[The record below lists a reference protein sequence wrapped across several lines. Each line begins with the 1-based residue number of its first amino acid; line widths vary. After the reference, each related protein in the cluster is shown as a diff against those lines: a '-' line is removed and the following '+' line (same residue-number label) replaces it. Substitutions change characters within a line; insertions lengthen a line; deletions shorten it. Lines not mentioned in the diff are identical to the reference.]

1 MVVACYNAQS
11 MEDKNT
17 KLSFLKF
24 LDTVRWL
31 FVYNIKLAPV
41 AAISGALATVFSTAS
56 PLVNAYIFAR
66 LLDDAIRIASV
77 HGDPKGVIPM
87 LGVLLVYNLFN
98 STINSASSYF
108 SLVMSDA
115 TQYKSPQVMYRHIHS
130 LGIQTLENPEVANK
144 IQRSREILGMLHN
157 DFERTVTFFA
167 MIITLVAAAL
177 IVVKVMPWVV
187 VVVVISV
194 FPVLTSDRFYMMKHW
209 GLGRSETENKRKASF
224 VFSSLIETSNLQEI
238 TITSAYEYL
247 NNVYKKFVD
256 RYTNESSGIMKW
268 WQFFR
273 VLFGSITG
281 VVSIF
286 GYFII
291 LKNLF
296 GGLISVGS
304 ATFQMRSLDAFVSN
318 LLNVGNRYVGLS
330 ERCIRINE
338 IKEVFD
344 MKPMVSD
351 GAVTMAVSA
360 DAPSIAFKGVSFKY
374 PNSDRYV
381 LQDMNIEIKPG
392 EKIAIVGENG
402 AGKTTLVK
410 LLSRFYKV
418 DKGGIYLNDE
428 NINDIKIDSWY
439 KNLGVLFQDYNT
451 YSSLTLKENILLG
464 DSHREPDEGKMEMAA
479 NRANVNSFIFDYKN
493 GYDQVLSEKFKGG
506 TRPSTGQWQKIA
518 IARFFYR
525 NSPVVIFDEPT
536 ASIDAVS
543 EAEIFGQIYEFFK
556 DKTVI
561 IISHRFSTVRN
572 ADKIYVLDDG
582 KIAESGNHAQLMKL
596 KGKYHKAFTIQ
607 AEGYK

>member
-1 MVVACYNAQS
+1 

-17 KLSFLKF
+17 KLSFLQF

-41 AAISGALATVFSTAS
+41 AAIFNAFTSIFSTAS

-66 LLDDAIRIASV
+66 LLDDVIKIATE
-77 HGDPKGVIPM
+77 HGDPKEVIPM
-87 LGVLLVYNLFN
+87 LGVLLAYNLFN
-98 STINSASSYF
+98 SAISATNGYASE
-108 SLVMSDA
+108 VMHNA
-115 TQYKSPQVMYRHIHS
+115 TQFKSPQVLYRHIHS
-130 LGIQTLENPEVANK
+130 LGIQTLENSEVANK
-144 IQRSREILGMLHN
+144 IQRSREIIGSLYN
-157 DFERTVTFFA
+157 DFERAVSFFA
-167 MIITLVAAAL
+167 RIFTLIAAAF
-177 IVVKVMPWVV
+177 IVVKVMPVV
-187 VVVVISV
+187 MAVIIISIL
-194 FPVLTSDRFYMMKHW
+194 PVMTSNKFHLRKDWKLYRD
-209 GLGRSETENKRKASF
+209 ETENKRGSTF
-224 VFSSLIETSNLQEI
+224 IFSSLIETANLQEI

-247 NNVYKKFVD
+247 NNVYKKFAE
-256 RYTNESSGIMKW
+256 RYMKENLKIIKSW
-268 WQFFR
+268 NFFGF
-273 VLFGSITG
+273 LFGSITDIT
-281 VVSIF
+281 SIF
-286 GYFII
+286 GYFTI

-296 GGLISVGS
+296 SGAVSIGV
-304 ATFQMRSLDAFVSN
+304 ATFQMRSLDTFVNN
-318 LLNVGNRYVGLS
+318 LLNVGNAYVGLT
-330 ERCIRINE
+330 ERCIRITE
-338 IKEVFD
+338 IKELFE

-351 GAVTMAVSA
+351 GGVEMPISA
-360 DAPSIAFKGVSFKY
+360 DAPNISLRGVSFKY
-374 PNSDRYV
+374 PNSDRLV
-381 LQDMNIEIKPG
+381 LKDLNLEIKPG

-418 DKGGIYLNDE
+418 DNGGIYLNDD

-439 KNLGVLFQDYNT
+439 KNLGVLFQEYNT
-451 YSSLTLKENILLG
+451 YGSLTLKENILLG
-464 DSHREPDEGKMEMAA
+464 DAHREPDEAKMELAA
-479 NRANVNSFIFDYKN
+479 NRANVSSFISNFKN
-493 GYDQVLSEKFKGG
+493 GYNQVLSEKFKGG

-556 DKTVI
+556 NKTVI

-572 ADKIYVLDDG
+572 ADKIYVLDG
-582 KIAESGNHAQLMKL
+582 GTIAESGTHDQLMKM

>member
-1 MVVACYNAQS
+1 

-17 KLSFLKF
+17 KLSFLQF

-31 FVYNIKLAPV
+31 FVYNVKLAPV
-41 AAISGALATVFSTAS
+41 AAAFNALAAVFLTAS
-56 PLVNAYIFAR
+56 PLVNAYIFAL
-66 LLDDAIRIASV
+66 LLDDVIKIASA
-77 HGDPKGVIPM
+77 HGDPKEVIPM
-87 LGVLLVYNLFN
+87 LGILLAFNLFH
-98 STINSASSYF
+98 SAVNTSNGYATQ
-108 SLVMSDA
+108 VMHDA
-115 TQYKSPQVMYRHIHS
+115 TQFKSPQVLYRHIHS

-144 IQRSREILGMLHN
+144 IQRSKEIIGALYN
-157 DFERTVTFFA
+157 DFERAMTFFA
-167 MIITLVAAAL
+167 RIFTLVAAAF
-177 IVVKVMPWVV
+177 IVVKVMPVV
-187 VVVVISV
+187 MAIIVISILPEMASNK
-194 FPVLTSDRFYMMKHW
+194 FHMRKNWKLYRD
-209 GLGRSETENKRKASF
+209 ETENRRGSNF
-224 VFSSLIETSNLQEI
+224 VFSSLIETANLQEI

-247 NNVYKKFVD
+247 NNVYKKFAD
-256 RYTNESSGIMKW
+256 RYMKEDLKIMKG
-268 WQFFR
+268 WQFFGF
-273 VLFGSITG
+273 LFGSVTDIT
-281 VVSIF
+281 SIF
-286 GYFII
+286 GYFTI

-296 GGLISVGS
+296 GGAVSIGV
-304 ATFQMRSLDAFVSN
+304 ATFQMRSLDTFVNN
-318 LLNVGNRYVGLS
+318 LLTVGNAYVGLT
-330 ERCIRINE
+330 ERCLRITE
-338 IKEVFD
+338 IKELFD

-351 GAVTMAVSA
+351 GSIEMPISA
-360 DAPSIAFKGVSFKY
+360 DAPNISLKAVSFKY
-374 PNSDRYV
+374 PNSERLV
-381 LQDMNIEIKPG
+381 LNDLNLEIKPG

-418 DKGGIYLNDE
+418 DKGGIYLNDD

-439 KNLGVLFQDYNT
+439 KNIGVLFQEYNT
-451 YSSLTLKENILLG
+451 YGSLTLKENILLG
-464 DSHREPDEGKMEMAA
+464 DSQRVPDEAKMELAA
-479 NRANVNSFIFDYKN
+479 NRANVSSFISNFKN

-572 ADKIYVLDDG
+572 ADKIYVLDG
-582 KIAESGNHAQLMKL
+582 GTIAESGTHDQLMKL

>member
-1 MVVACYNAQS
+1 
-11 MEDKNT
+11 MEDKNN
-17 KLSFLKF
+17 KLSFGEF
-24 LDTVRWL
+24 LGTLRWL
-31 FVYNIKLAPV
+31 LVYNIKLAPT
-41 AAISGALATVFSTAS
+41 AAIFNALAAIFSMGG

-66 LLDDAIRIASV
+66 LLDDVIRIVAA
-77 HGDPKGVIPM
+77 HGTPKEIIPM
-87 LGVLLVYNLFN
+87 LSVLLAYNLFN
-98 STINSASSYF
+98 SAINSANGYYSQ
-108 SLVMSDA
+108 VMNDA
-115 TQYKSPQVMYRHIHS
+115 TQFKSPQILYRHIHS

-144 IQRSREILGMLHN
+144 IQRSREIIGALHG
-157 DFERTVTFFA
+157 DFERATSFFA
-167 MIITLVAAAL
+167 RIFTLIAAAI
-177 IVVKVMPWVV
+177 IVAKVMP
-187 VVVVISV
+187 VVIAVIAISILPEMV
-194 FPVLTSDRFYMMKHW
+194 SNKFHMRRNWKLYRD
-209 GLGRSETENKRKASF
+209 ETENRRKVNFIFA
-224 VFSSLIETSNLQEI
+224 SLIETSNLQEI

-247 NNVYKKFVD
+247 NNVYKKFAD
-256 RYTNESSGIMKW
+256 WFTKEDLKILKS
-268 WQFFR
+268 WQFFGF
-273 VLFGSITG
+273 LFGSITD
-281 VVSIF
+281 VASIF
-286 GYFII
+286 GYFTIF
-291 LKNLF
+291 KNLF
-296 GGLISVGS
+296 GGFVSIGV
-304 ATFQMRSLDAFVSN
+304 ATFQLRSLDTFVNN
-318 LLNVGNRYVGLS
+318 LLTVGNAYVGLT
-330 ERCIRINE
+330 ERCIRITE
-338 IKEVFD
+338 IKELFD

-351 GAVTMAVSA
+351 GLVEMNTI
-360 DAPSIAFKGVSFKY
+360 DGAPNISLRGISFKY
-374 PNSDRYV
+374 PNSERLVISD
-381 LQDMNIEIKPG
+381 LNLEIKPG

-418 DKGGIYLNDE
+418 DKGGIFLNDE

-451 YSSLTLKENILLG
+451 YSSLTLRENILLG
-464 DSHREPDEGKMEMAA
+464 DAQREQNQANMELAA
-479 NRANVNSFIFDYKN
+479 NRANVDSFISSYKN

-572 ADKIYVLDDG
+572 ADRIYVLDNG
-582 KIAESGNHAQLMKL
+582 AIVESGNHDQLMSQ

>member
-1 MVVACYNAQS
+1 

-24 LDTVRWL
+24 LDTLRWL

-41 AAISGALATVFSTAS
+41 AASFNAFAAIFSTAS

-66 LLDDAIRIASV
+66 LLDDVIKIATA
-77 HGDPKGVIPM
+77 HGDPKEIIPM
-87 LGVLLVYNLFN
+87 LGVLLAYNL
-98 STINSASSYF
+98 INSAINATNGYASQ
-108 SLVMSDA
+108 VMSAA
-115 TQYKSPQVMYRHIHS
+115 TQYKSPQILYRHIHS

-144 IQRSREILGMLHN
+144 IQRSKEIIGALYG
-157 DFERTVTFFA
+157 DFERAVAFFA
-167 MIITLVAAAL
+167 KIFTLIAAAF
-177 IVVKVMPWVV
+177 IVVKVMPVV
-187 VVVVISV
+187 MAIIAISILPEMASNK
-194 FPVLTSDRFYMMKHW
+194 FHMRKEWKLYRD
-209 GLGRSETENKRKASF
+209 ETENRRRANF
-224 VFSSLIETSNLQEI
+224 IFSSLIETSNLQEV

-247 NNVYKKFVD
+247 NNVYKKFAD
-256 RYTNESSGIMKW
+256 WFTKEDLKILKG
-268 WQFFR
+268 WQFFGF
-273 VLFGSITG
+273 LFGSITD
-281 VVSIF
+281 VTSIF
-286 GYFII
+286 GYFTI

-296 GGLISVGS
+296 SGIASIGT
-304 ATFQMRSLDAFVSN
+304 ATFQMRSLDTFVNN
-318 LLNVGNRYVGLS
+318 LLTVGNAYVGLT
-330 ERCIRINE
+330 ERCIRMSE
-338 IKEVFD
+338 IKELFE

-351 GAVTMAVSA
+351 GGVEMAVSA
-360 DAPSIAFKGVSFKY
+360 DAPNISLKGVSFKY
-374 PNSDRYV
+374 PNSDRFIIND
-381 LQDMNIEIKPG
+381 LNLEIKPG

-418 DKGGIYLNDE
+418 DKGGVYLNDE

-439 KNLGVLFQDYNT
+439 KNLGVLFQEYNT
-451 YSSLTLKENILLG
+451 YGSLTLKENILLG
-464 DSHREPDEGKMEMAA
+464 DAHREPDEAKMKIAA
-479 NRANVNSFIFDYKN
+479 DRANVNSFISNYKN

-525 NSPVVIFDEPT
+525 DSPVVIFDEPT
-536 ASIDAVS
+536 ASIDAVA

-572 ADKIYVLDDG
+572 ADKIYVLDGG
-582 KIAESGNHAQLMKL
+582 KIAESGNHDQLMKL
-596 KGKYHKAFTIQ
+596 KGKYHKAFIIQ